1 MNGFV
6 RRYTDFKRAIAE
18 QGDAGPPLPGGG
30 LEVKFGAGITGGGIW
45 GWFRIVFDPTSTA
58 LI

>member
-1 MNGFV
+1 VNGV
-6 RRYTDFKRAIAE
+6 RSPIYRIKSAIAE

-30 LEVKFGAGITGGGIW
+30 LEVKFGTGITGGGIW